1 MGRNNRRPGQQ
12 NKLDL
17 AAKKTAVSKAGDGFV
32 SQIVAATIS
41 RVRQDVTTWNA
52 ALTMARKAENPKRH
66 LLHNLYD
73 EIEMDA
79 LLTSQ
84 VQNRFLKSLASAFM
98 ITDKAGKLNEEA
110 TAKLQNKIF
119 VDEINKAILARR
131 TRAHSLGEFSWIER
145 TISQATAEPELKF
158 TIFKRQN
165 IEPRDGRFYP
175 DYREDKFI
183 EYRTLKEYGTW
194 IIEFGNDDLGLL
206 NSAVPHVLFKRFA
219 QSCWSELCEIA
230 GIPPRVLKTDTQ
242 NPAMMR
248 RAERMMKDMG
258 AAAWMIINDN
268 ESFEWAEA
276 TKTDGTVYNNLMTF
290 CNNELSLLI
299 SGSVKGQDTK
309 NGSRSKE
316 DSMQETLQ
324 TLVDSDLS
332 LLEQDWNATVIP
344 ALINIG
350 YLSGDLVFKF
360 PKAEDL
366 EQLWTMV
373 KDSMQSYEYDVN
385 WLNDTFGLKI
395 IKAKEAQ
402 PAQTLSLNHGESFF
416 V

>member
-1 MGRNNRRPGQQ
+1 MTKRYSKARTQ
-12 NKLDL
+12 NTASL
-17 AAKKTAVSKAGDGFV
+17 AAKKTGTSKAGDGFQG
-32 SQIVAATIS
+32 QIVIPSIS

-52 ALTMARKAENPKRH
+52 ALTMARKQENPKRH

-84 VQNRFLKSLASAFM
+84 IQNRFLKSLASIFM
-98 ITDKAGKLNEEA
+98 ITDSAGKINEEA

-131 TRAHSLGEFSWIER
+131 TRAHSLGEFSWKEN
-145 TISQATAEPELKF
+145 TANQASSEPELKF
-158 TIFKRQN
+158 TVIKRQN
-165 IEPRDGRFYP
+165 VEPRDGRFYP

-183 EYRTLKEYGTW
+183 EYRTMKEYGTW
-194 IIEFGNDDLGLL
+194 LIEFGNDDLGLL

-242 NPAMMR
+242 NPSMMR
-248 RAERMMKDMG
+248 RAERMMRNMG
-258 AAAWMIINDN
+258 SAAWMIINDN
-268 ESFEWAEA
+268 ESFEFAEPS
-276 TKTDGTVYNNLMTF
+276 KTDGNVYNGLMTF
-290 CNNELSLLI
+290 CNNEISLLI

-332 LLEQDWNATVIP
+332 LLEQDWNETVIP

-360 PKAEDL
+360 PKTEDL
-366 EQLWTMV
+366 DQLWTMV
-373 KDSMQSYEYDVN
+373 KDSMQSYEFDVN

-395 IKAKEAQ
+395 LKAKEAQ